1 MADDKCSAINLSFY
15 RLKAFYHFINTC
27 IVMIAF
33 SIWSIDIYRY
43 GIFYVVAFLAGYLFL
58 YRISKK
64 NIFWKTFPRLQT
76 FLEKHLDDLML
87 YIFFGVLLWGRLGH
101 VIIYDLQHY
110 LQHPVEIFQVRKW
123 GMSFIGGIVWVTI
136 AMLILMRRK
145 KLSWKELLLLGD
157 LILAILPFGIMLGRI
172 GNYLN
177 QELYGIVASEVLGKF
192 GYPFFSLLNQLGLMH
207 VYSQVDEL
215 LRVNTN
221 FLASFFEG
229 FVLLVIT
236 MLVFRT
242 RVHRKI
248 VQPGKIV
255 GIFLIGYSFIRFLLE
270 YLRADSQLEFQ
281 GWFTISQWFFL
292 VFFVVGRGVWFQ
304 SRQASRTS

>member
-1 MADDKCSAINLSFY
+1 
-15 RLKAFYHFINTC
+15 
-27 IVMIAF
+27 
-33 SIWSIDIYRY
+33 
-43 GIFYVVAFLAGYLFL
+43 
-58 YRISKK
+58 
-64 NIFWKTFPRLQT
+64 
-76 FLEKHLDDLML
+76 
-87 YIFFGVLLWGRLGH
+87 
-101 VIIYDLQHY
+101 
-110 LQHPVEIFQVRKW
+110 
-123 GMSFIGGIVWVTI
+123 
-136 AMLILMRRK
+136 MLILMRRK

-255 GIFLIGYSFIRFLLE
+255 GIFLIGYSFIRFFLE
-270 YLRADSQLEFQ
+270 YLRADSQLEFR
-281 GWFTISQWFFL
+281 GWCTISQRFFVGFFL
-292 VFFVVGRGVWFQ
+292 LGIVVVLWRKKTEIKAKMHNY
-304 SRQASRTS
+304 S